1 MTNDKSKPLNSKSN
15 IKLVLGLSAI
25 TVFAI
30 GGYFSYQAIQER
42 AAEEQKKQVIEKLMA
57 IKPSTFDAI
66 QIEKK
71 LPSEKNE
78 TLDWH
83 AIEVKSAPLKK
94 ALAALQAKDDAS
106 LEGYQFLA
114 PNLRISYGDNTE
126 PPIEESTPN
135 DELLSLIP
143 NHPGLALELGIA
155 AERLASNKKG
165 KDMAGWYSTPEDW
178 YRFALLNG
186 SKTALAKYESLLQS
200 QNAYGEL
207 VDLYVGRLDPI
218 SDYLKAADYAGLAV
232 GNGNTSLFSDKFVI
246 DRIVGNGPKVAAAA
260 WKMFAPKEK
269 PTGDIGGAAQA
280 CLAASTDE
288 MSPSALPG
296 SSSVGQNADAAIAKC
311 ELAVAAQPQDS
322 QLWHSLGYALQ
333 SGNHWIKARV
343 AYARAAE
350 LGNGMSI
357 GRFWWLD
364 YMDRPKNAVAMLDRE
379 AKSGN
384 PWGDLFLGYIFG
396 GSYPNVFNPAQAANY
411 VANAD
416 KAGIPYAKVLLG
428 ELAQKKAKE
437 ADTRQTQQQPTYTI
451 TPAAQPSGSSIEQEA
466 CERAKSGCY
475 AKQGAM
481 VQMCLNALRDV
492 RGCN

>member
-1 MTNDKSKPLNSKSN
+1 MTTNKRTINTKST

-25 TVFAI
+25 ALSAA
-30 GGYFSYQAIQER
+30 GGYYAYETFQKK
-42 AAEEQKKQVIEKLMA
+42 AAEEHTKQIIEKLAA
-57 IKPSTFDAI
+57 IKPNTFDAI
-66 QIEKK
+66 SIEKK
-71 LPSEKNE
+71 YPPEKNE
-78 TLDWH
+78 NLDWQ
-83 AIEVKSAPLKK
+83 AISVKSAPLRK
-94 ALAALQAKDDAS
+94 ALAALQAKDDVS
-106 LEGYQFLA
+106 LESYQFLA
-114 PNLRISYGDNTE
+114 PNLRFFYGDNTE
-126 PPIEESTPN
+126 PPIEESVPN

-143 NHPGLALELGIA
+143 THPGLALELGMT
-155 AERLASNKKG
+155 AERLASSRKG
-165 KDMAGWYSTPEDW
+165 KGLTGWYSTPEDW

-186 SKTALAKYESLLQS
+186 SNTALAKYESLLQS
-200 QNAYGEL
+200 QKAYGEL
-207 VDLYVGRLDPI
+207 VDLFVGRLDPI
-218 SDYLKAADYAGLAV
+218 SDYIKAADYVGLAV
-232 GNGNTSLFSDKFVI
+232 GNGNASIFNDKFVI
-246 DRIVGNGPKVAAAA
+246 DRIVGSGPKVAAAA
-260 WKMFAPKEK
+260 WKMFVHQEK
-269 PTGDIGGAAQA
+269 PTGDIDGAAQA
-280 CLAASTDE
+280 CLATSTDE

-311 ELAVAAQPQDS
+311 ELAVAAHPQDS

-364 YMDRPKNAVAMLDRE
+364 YMDRPKIAVAMLDRE
-379 AKSGN
+379 TKSGN
-384 PWGDLFLGYIFG
+384 PWGDLFLGFIFG
-396 GSYPNVFNPAQAANY
+396 GSYPDVFNAAQAINY

-428 ELAQKKAKE
+428 ELAQKKVKE
-437 ADTRQTQQQPTYTI
+437 AENRQTQQQPTYT
-451 TPAAQPSGSSIEQEA
+451 TSPAAQPSSSSVEQEA

-492 RGCN
+492 RGCD